1 MNYCDVTSALTFI
14 LFVNN
19 DGLTIPSRSVYLVV
33 EYAEKIFKC
42 KVGKDGDQISRE
54 ARLKENLI
62 LDVCNHFIMD
72 KRQNIFEDH
81 ELRLNEIVF
90 GEDHRFALIKLVA
103 DKYFTL

>member
-1 MNYCDVTSALTFI
+1 MNFCDVTSASTLS

-19 DGLTIPSRSVYLVV
+19 GGLTIPSRSVYLVV
-33 EYAEKIFKC
+33 EYAEKIFKS
-42 KVGKDGDQISRE
+42 KFGKDGDQISRE